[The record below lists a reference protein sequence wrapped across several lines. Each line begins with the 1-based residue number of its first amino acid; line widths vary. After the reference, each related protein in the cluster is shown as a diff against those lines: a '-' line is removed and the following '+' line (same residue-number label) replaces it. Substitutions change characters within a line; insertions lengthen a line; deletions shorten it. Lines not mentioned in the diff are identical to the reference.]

1 MCIPHADVTPPA
13 AVAVP
18 SLQSASG
25 LDIGGAPRGAAQLGR
40 LKLRLDGGNSA
51 QAPAAAAS
59 PLADALALP
68 SGGGSSTQS
77 TSSSSGADPA
87 SYASGSF
94 QLAPNRGLRLP
105 SA

>member
-13 AVAVP
+13 PVAVP

-51 QAPAAAAS
+51 QAPTPAAS

-68 SGGGSSTQS
+68 SAGGTSSTQS
-77 TSSSSGADPA
+77 ATSSADPA

-94 QLAPNRGLRLP
+94 QIAPNRGLRLP